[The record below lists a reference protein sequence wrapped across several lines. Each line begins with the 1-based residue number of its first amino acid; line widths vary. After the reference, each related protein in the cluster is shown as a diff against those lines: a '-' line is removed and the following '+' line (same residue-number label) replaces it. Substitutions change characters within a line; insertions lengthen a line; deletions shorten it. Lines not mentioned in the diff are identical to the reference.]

1 MRMQKGKGKGKGKG
15 SDKAKSEVEGEDGN
29 SNRGRV
35 GTGGGSS
42 DVILEGNDAVDSVD
56 VTVEVSEFADI
67 IGDNLVPS

>member
-1 MRMQKGKGKGKGKG
+1 MVIG
-15 SDKAKSEVEGEDGN
+15 
-29 SNRGRV
+29 NRGRV